1 MPTPPCTAPW
11 PLAPAPCRIC
21 NCDCLPIVP
30 LDELGQRWPGQ
41 QQQQQQEDDE
51 AMSGLS
57 GRDSLDSVRS
67 EAGAAPLQ
75 LAPGGGDVAF

>member
-1 MPTPPCTAPW
+1 
-11 PLAPAPCRIC
+11 
-21 NCDCLPIVP
+21 
-30 LDELGQRWPGQ
+30 
-41 QQQQQQEDDE
+41 
-51 AMSGLS
+51 MSGLS